1 MGYERVKAVSEST
14 WVKFN
19 RRIHVPRAGDGI
31 DYVMHSSYWWGTS
44 LGDLLFKGYSI
55 NSVAGLV
62 MTCLGL
68 ASLAVLFEAMK
79 VVQATT
85 KQGLHITSLGDSC
98 PNECSPL
105 LGAANIRR
113 RRDKR
118 TWGLLCQTGL
128 YLFQDTLGYLL
139 MLCVM
144 TYNGY
149 FTVAVS
155 LGAGLGYLVFG
166 PALIEIG
173 FNSASKICG
182 ACTDRLDGSMSPHK
196 LDRLDGS
203 MSSHKLDR
211 LDGSM
216 SSHKLD
222 RLDGSMSPLLVRT
235 NRDATDEVNGPTTSL
250 TDTSK
255 GLVNSVMEL
264 NEPVPGDRNPCCQAE
279 MSSMLNVHGEV
290 HTDSD

>member
-1 MGYERVKAVSEST
+1 
-14 WVKFN
+14 
-19 RRIHVPRAGDGI
+19 
-31 DYVMHSSYWWGTS
+31 
-44 LGDLLFKGYSI
+44 
-55 NSVAGLV
+55 

-113 RRDKR
+113 RRGKR

-128 YLFQDTLGYLL
+128 YLIQDTLGYLL

-166 PALIEIG
+166 PALTEIG
-173 FNSASKICG
+173 LNSASKICG
-182 ACTDRLDGSMSPHK
+182 ACTGSMKRLDGSMSPHKLDRINDRLDGSMSPHK
-196 LDRLDGS
+196 LDRINDRLDGP
-203 MSSHKLDR
+203 MSPHKLDRINDR
-211 LDGSM
+211 LDGSI
-216 SSHKLD
+216 SSL
-222 RLDGSMSPLLVRT
+222 PVRT
-235 NRDATDEVNGPTTSL
+235 NRDATDEANRPITSL
-250 TDTSK
+250 TDNSE

-264 NEPVPGDRNPCCQAE
+264 NEPVPGDKNPCCQAE
-279 MSSMLNVHGEV
+279 ISSMLNVHGEV
-290 HTDSD
+290 CTDSD

>member
-1 MGYERVKAVSEST
+1 MGINLPHSLLLDIIMEQKGQLYSATGTASMAMRRDRVNLLPRHELKEPQKNYKP
-14 WVKFN
+14 KFS
-19 RRIHVPRAGDGI
+19 R
-31 DYVMHSSYWWGTS
+31 S
-44 LGDLLFKGYSI
+44 LGVRFFNFK
-55 NSVAGLV
+55 GLV

-85 KQGLHITSLGDSC
+85 KQGLHTTSLGDSC

-113 RRDKR
+113 RRGRRCVDRVLQDYQHDVLVAAEGDTKHCLCVCR

-128 YLFQDTLGYLL
+128 YLFQDTLGYLI

-173 FNSASKICG
+173 LNSASKIYNLSRDSLSQDLWVIS
-182 ACTDRLDGSMSPHK
+182 TIKRRYTTIVVPTKIHK
-196 LDRLDGS
+196 LSYQREGDSLPWSVNTFPNGSSRNKIRIFVSGDG
-203 MSSHKLDR
+203 
-211 LDGSM
+211 
-216 SSHKLD
+216 
-222 RLDGSMSPLLVRT
+222 
-235 NRDATDEVNGPTTSL
+235 
-250 TDTSK
+250 
-255 GLVNSVMEL
+255 
-264 NEPVPGDRNPCCQAE
+264 
-279 MSSMLNVHGEV
+279 
-290 HTDSD
+290 